1 MSLGLQS
8 VYQLDVILCFEVFA
22 AILVELEFSCAAFAL
37 NCVFRPWL
45 SWTPGTSIVVAS
57 HCDVTIAF
65 LLRDW
70 SIHCQDAQRRYK
82 AHSVEIRSQM
92 KIDVIWEASWLG
104 RTLKNFTVVTWDSA
118 PKRTCSL

>member
-37 NCVFRPWL
+37 NCVFPPGGMFTAWL

-70 SIHCQDAQRRYK
+70 SIHCQDAQRHQK
-82 AHSVEIRSQM
+82 
-92 KIDVIWEASWLG
+92 
-104 RTLKNFTVVTWDSA
+104 TWIFRGSGGSTIIITIINVQKSILYLSFLA
-118 PKRTCSL
+118 PVHRE